1 MSKVPLGTSRHK
13 YRINYSITGEM
24 CQNLYYNII
33 GIVSKK
39 DAQTKFKIVYRI
51 NKKSGCREVKPVTLL
66 TINEKDNIL
75 LHV

>member
-24 CQNLYYNII
+24 CQNLYYYKQEKCVKIYIIII

-51 NKKSGCREVKPVTLL
+51 NKKVAVGK
-66 TINEKDNIL
+66 
-75 LHV
+75 